1 MKRIIRIPSLI
12 LAGTAA
18 VALGAHSANAAN
30 SIAWG
35 TPQNITGP
43 SDVSTSGILVDA
55 GDITSTISVNTVP
68 FDVITGP
75 GSGATDAYG
84 HITVQ
89 YSGFAGAATTGL
101 TGSYATILSNEVHGT
116 SSGAPETITLS
127 GLTVGH
133 QYQIEYWANDFGD
146 TAFKGAVLSGSPSV
160 SLLSDNPSN
169 SGGLGQFSIGTY
181 VADASSLSFT
191 YSEPSGLVAVI
202 DAIQLRDQGVSVP
215 EPSVWILDLLG
226 GALVLVWSQRR
237 RLRKVCV
244 S

>member
-1 MKRIIRIPSLI
+1 MKRIIRMSSLI
-12 LAGTAA
+12 LAGVAA

-30 SIAWG
+30 SIACG
-35 TPQNITGP
+35 SGQNITAA
-43 SDVSTSGILVDA
+43 SDVSTSGTLVDA
-55 GDITSTISVNTVP
+55 GDITSTVSVNTVP

-89 YSGFAGAATTGL
+89 YSGSAGAGTTGL

-146 TAFKGAVLSGSPSV
+146 SAYKGAVLSGSPSV
-160 SLLSDNPSN
+160 SLLSDNPAN
-169 SGGLGQFSIGTY
+169 NGGLGQFSIGTY
-181 VADASSLSFT
+181 VADASSVSFT
-191 YSEPSGLVAVI
+191 YSEPAGLVAVI
-202 DAIQLRDQGVSVP
+202 NAIQLRDQGVSVP
-215 EPSVWILDLLG
+215 EPSISILGALG
-226 GALVLVWSQRR
+226 GAIVLAWSQRR
-237 RLRKVCV
+237 RLRKVGV